1 MVSSEELRNILE
13 EKDRE
18 KRDAMIEALSERDA
32 KDIIKSFADFLRRW
46 DKI

>member
-32 KDIIKSFADFLRRW
+32 KDIIKSFVDFLRRW